1 MRYRLDESIV
11 NKETKRL
18 KNRVWVEQIMGK
30 RSDYQA
36 TENYIQINLF
46 SLLVYG
52 KFIQTN

>member
-11 NKETKRL
+11 NRETRRL
-18 KNRVWVEQIMGK
+18 KSRVWLEQIIGK

-36 TENYIQINLF
+36 TENYIQI
-46 SLLVYG
+46 SLIELLAHG

>member
-11 NKETKRL
+11 NKGTKRL
-18 KNRVWVEQIMGK
+18 KNHVWVEQIIGK

-36 TENYIQINLF
+36 TENYIQINLIE
-46 SLLVYG
+46 LLVHG